1 MRKQYAWIV
10 LITGTLMA
18 LPPTAFA
25 QESRRW
31 NPDRREDRRDRH
43 EDVRDR
49 REDRRDRL
57 EDRRDARHE
66 GGRRDRLEDVRD
78 RREDRRDVL
87 EDHRGLVE
95 RTIALVEPGGV
106 VYFSTNHQRFEPQL
120 HELQGAKEAAEETIR
135 KDR

>member
-10 LITGTLMA
+10 LVTGTLMA

-57 EDRRDARHE
+57 EDRPLEDRRDARHE

-78 RREDRRDVL
+78 RMEDRR
-87 EDHRGLVE
+87 
-95 RTIALVEPGGV
+95 IAGKIAAMCWKTAAIGGKIGGIGGV
-106 VYFSTNHQRFEPQL
+106 DRRGQLENLRRHRQHERFGDTAQP
-120 HELQGAKEAAEETIR
+120 
-135 KDR
+135 

>member
-10 LITGTLMA
+10 LVTGTLMA

-66 GGRRDRLEDVRD
+66 GGRRDRLEDVRRIAGKIAAMCWKTAAIGGKIGGIGGAD
-78 RREDRRDVL
+78 RRGQLENLRR
-87 EDHRGLVE
+87 HRQHE
-95 RTIALVEPGGV
+95 RFGDTAQP
-106 VYFSTNHQRFEPQL
+106 
-120 HELQGAKEAAEETIR
+120 
-135 KDR
+135 

>member
-10 LITGTLMA
+10 LVTGTLMA

-49 REDRRDRL
+49 REDRRGPTSKTGAMRVTRAAGATGSRTCGIAGKIAAMCWKTAAIGGKIGGIGGV
-57 EDRRDARHE
+57 DRRGQLENLRRH
-66 GGRRDRLEDVRD
+66 RQ
-78 RREDRRDVL
+78 
-87 EDHRGLVE
+87 HE
-95 RTIALVEPGGV
+95 RVGDTAQP
-106 VYFSTNHQRFEPQL
+106 
-120 HELQGAKEAAEETIR
+120 
-135 KDR
+135 